1 MPTIIAT
8 PGAVDANSYETLV
21 EAQAYFDAHLYASAW
36 ASADQATKEK
46 ALIMAA
52 RLLDAWF
59 EWTGGAST
67 STQALG
73 WPRTGMLSRNGY
85 EIADDAIPQDLKNAQ
100 SEFALGLI
108 GANLAQN
115 NSVADQGITE
125 VKAGPVAVKFK
136 EAIERKVV
144 PDVVR
149 ELIPPSWYEGG
160 VDEGTDLVFEV
171 L

>member
-100 SEFALGLI
+100 S
-108 GANLAQN
+108 
-115 NSVADQGITE
+115 GITE